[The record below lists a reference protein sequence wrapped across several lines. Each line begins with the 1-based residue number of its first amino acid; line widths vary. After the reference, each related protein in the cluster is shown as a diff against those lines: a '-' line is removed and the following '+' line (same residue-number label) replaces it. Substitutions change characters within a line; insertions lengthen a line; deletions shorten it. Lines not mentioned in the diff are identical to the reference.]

1 MDFSPAEAG
10 TDLAGLTKDIL
21 SRTLTPQRLR
31 DIESGVDRIDRTLW
45 TDLAAAGVLSAALPE
60 SVGGG
65 GYGLLEQCAVLVE
78 LGRAV
83 APVPYLDSI
92 VVAASAVA
100 RFGTPEQRARWA
112 EPAASGELVLTAALD
127 ASVSV
132 APGSGSGP
140 AFSVV
145 AEEVDGGWRLTG
157 TLAAVPSATIADAI
171 LVPSATKQGAVGFMV
186 LTGEAGVAVTPVEV
200 VDLGAVGRVELEGV
214 VVPSDRVLAGTSESV
229 SESESS
235 GTEVVESMVTA
246 ATVGRCALQLG
257 IVEQAL
263 ALTAEHARTRVQ
275 FDRPIATFQAVA
287 QRLADAYVDVEAV
300 RLTLWQAAWRVAE
313 GLPARAEVATAK
325 FWASDAG
332 HRVAHTA
339 VHIHGGMGIDT
350 DHPLHRY
357 FTAAKRQ
364 EFESGGATAQL
375 LRLGDLLAAAAS

>member
-1 MDFSPAEAG
+1 MDFSPTEAG
-10 TDLAGLTKDIL
+10 TDLAGLTRDIL
-21 SRTLTPQRLR
+21 SRTLTRQRLR
-31 DIESGVDRIDRTLW
+31 DTESGVDRIDRALW

-65 GYGLLEQCAVLVE
+65 GYGLLQQCAVLVE

-100 RFGTPEQRARWA
+100 RFGIHDQRARWA
-112 EPAASGELVLTAALD
+112 ERAASGELVLTAALD
-127 ASVSV
+127 SSMRPDSVRPVSAPPVSASPVS
-132 APGSGSGP
+132 
-140 AFSVV
+140 
-145 AEEVDGGWRLTG
+145 AEQVDGGWRLTG
-157 TLAAVPSATIADAI
+157 AVEAVPSATIADAI
-171 LVPSATKQGAVGFMV
+171 LVPSATEQGVVVFIV
-186 LTGEAGVAVTPVEV
+186 VRGEAGVAVTPVEV

-214 VVPSDRVLAGTSESV
+214 VVPPDRVLAGPEA
-229 SESESS
+229 
-235 GTEVVESMVTA
+235 VESMLRA

-257 IVEQAL
+257 VVEQAL

-313 GLPARAEVATAK
+313 GLPAQAEVATAK

-350 DHPLHRY
+350 DHSLHRY
-357 FTAAKRQ
+357 FIAAKRH
-364 EFESGGATAQL
+364 EFELGGATAQL
-375 LRLGDLLAAAAS
+375 LRLGDLLAAGGS